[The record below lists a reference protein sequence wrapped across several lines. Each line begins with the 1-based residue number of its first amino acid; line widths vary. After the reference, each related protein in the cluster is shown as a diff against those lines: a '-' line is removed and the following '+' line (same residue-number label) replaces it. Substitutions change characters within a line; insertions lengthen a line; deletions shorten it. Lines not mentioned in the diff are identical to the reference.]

1 MTPLYKRV
9 NPIFFQFLLVAGGLW
24 FFHCI
29 AAFIIER
36 YNIPI
41 HISSE
46 TIPIYK
52 RLNINFNNWILLP
65 IGAFGIYL
73 FLVRS
78 ILQSEHPIPLP
89 VLLALFIGL
98 KVLIDVSVT
107 MINGAFLPLGIK
119 EYINDV
125 PNFSSLGDIL
135 RNYASKA
142 KMLTRHAGT
151 HPPGAVMTLWL
162 ATRLF
167 AFNNMVKAY
176 LIIFSAPFT
185 LIPLYLVA
193 QQLYGRKIATYALAL
208 YLVTPNIVM
217 YTATCMDAF
226 FSLFLIFSV
235 YLIFYSIERKSTIL
249 AVFTGLS
256 LSLSMFMTFA
266 TTFLG
271 VYFISL
277 TTVTYFGNRK
287 ELKSHVTVL
296 TISGGTFCLTY
307 LIMYWVTG
315 YNILTNL
322 QAAMEVDRSGI
333 GTGYESPIRY
343 FLVSGT
349 NLFGFFSMIGITTTT
364 LWLRELGS
372 VIQNLLTKKKFSI
385 FLVAYVL
392 TLVPMIFSTLYL
404 TETERIW
411 LFMAP
416 FVLIPAA
423 KNLKEY
429 VNKRQSNWVLYV
441 VIIMLCVQ
449 TLVFEVFIDTIW

>member
-1 MTPLYKRV
+1 MPLYKKV
-9 NPIFFQFLLVAGGLW
+9 NSIFFQFLLVTGGLW
-24 FFHCI
+24 IFHCI
-29 AAFIIER
+29 AAFMIEH

-41 HISSE
+41 HISAE

-52 RLNINFNNWILLP
+52 RLDVNFSNWIVLP
-65 IGAFGIYL
+65 TGVFCIYL

-78 ILQSEHPIPLP
+78 VLQSEHPIPLP
-89 VLLALFIGL
+89 ILLALFIGL
-98 KVLIDVSVT
+98 KMLIDVSVT
-107 MINGAFLPLGIK
+107 MINGVFLPPGIK

-125 PNFSSLGDIL
+125 HSFNSLEDIL
-135 RNYASKA
+135 RSYASKA

-162 ATRLF
+162 VTRLF
-167 AFNNMVKAY
+167 VFNNMVKAF
-176 LIIFSAPFT
+176 LIIFSAPLT

-193 QQLYGRKIATYALAL
+193 QQLYDKKIATYSLAL

-226 FSLFLIFSV
+226 FSLFLVSST
-235 YLIFYSIERKSTIL
+235 YLFFYSIKRKSQIL
-249 AVFTGLS
+249 AVLTGLS

-277 TTVTYFGNRK
+277 TTVTYLANRK
-287 ELKSHVTVL
+287 EFKSHMTALVV
-296 TISGGTFCLTY
+296 SGGTFCLTY
-307 LIMYWVTG
+307 LIMYFVTG

-322 QAAMEVDRSGI
+322 QAAMEVDQSGI
-333 GTGYESPIRY
+333 GTGYESPLRY

-372 VIQNLLTKKKFSI
+372 ATRNLFAKKKFSI
-385 FLVAYVL
+385 FLVAYVV
-392 TLVPMIFSTLYL
+392 TFIPMVFSTLYM

-429 VNKRQSNWVLYV
+429 IDKKKSNWILYI
-441 VIIMLCVQ
+441 VITILCIQ
-449 TLVFEVFIDTIW
+449 TLVFEVLIDTIW

>member
-1 MTPLYKRV
+1 MPLYRRV

-24 FFHCI
+24 LFHCV
-29 AAFIIER
+29 AAFMIER
-36 YNIPI
+36 CNITI

-52 RLNINFNNWILLP
+52 RLSVNFNHWVVLP
-65 IGAFGIYL
+65 IGVFCVYL
-73 FLVRS
+73 FLVWS
-78 ILQSEHPIPLP
+78 VLQSTSPIPLP
-89 VLLALFIGL
+89 ILIALFMGL
-98 KVLIDVSVT
+98 KMLIDVSVT
-107 MINGAFLPLGIK
+107 MVNGVFLPQGIN

-125 PNFSSLGDIL
+125 QHFNSVGDIL
-135 RNYASKA
+135 RNYAFKA

-167 AFNNMVKAY
+167 TYSDMVKAF

-185 LIPLYLVA
+185 LIPMYLLA
-193 QQLYGRKIATYALAL
+193 RQLYDKKIATYTLVV

-226 FSLFLIFSV
+226 FSLFLITSTYLFFNSV
-235 YLIFYSIERKSTIL
+235 ERKSAVL
-249 AVFTGLS
+249 AVLTGLS
-256 LSLSMFMTFA
+256 ISLSMFMTFA

-277 TTVTYFGNRK
+277 TIVTFWSNRK
-287 ELKSHVTVL
+287 DFKNHVTIL
-296 TISGGTFCLTY
+296 IISGGTFCLTY
-307 LIMYWVTG
+307 LIMYLVAK
-315 YNILTNL
+315 YNILKNL
-322 QAAMEVDRSGI
+322 QVAMEVDSSGI
-333 GTGYESPIRY
+333 GTGYESALRY

-349 NLFGFFSMIGITTTT
+349 NVFGFFSMVGITTTT
-364 LWLRELGS
+364 LWLRELWS
-372 VIQNLLTKKKFSI
+372 TTQNLLTKRNST
-385 FLVAYVL
+385 FLVAYVV
-392 TLVPMIFSTLYL
+392 TLVPMVFSTLYL

-429 VNKRQSNWVLYV
+429 INKRQSNWILYV

>member
-9 NPIFFQFLLVAGGLW
+9 NPIFFQFLLVAGCLW
-24 FFHCI
+24 LFHCV
-29 AAFIIER
+29 AAFMIER
-36 YNIPI
+36 GNIPI
-41 HISSE
+41 HISPD

-52 RLNINFNNWILLP
+52 RLSVNFNHWIVLP
-65 IGAFGIYL
+65 IGVFCIYL

-78 ILQSEHPIPLP
+78 VLQSTSSIPVPILI
-89 VLLALFIGL
+89 ALFMGL
-98 KVLIDVSVT
+98 KMLIDVSVT
-107 MINGAFLPLGIK
+107 MINGAFLPQGIN

-125 PNFSSLGDIL
+125 QNFDSVGDIL
-135 RNYASKA
+135 RNYAFKA

-151 HPPGAVMTLWL
+151 HPPGAVMTLWI
-162 ATRLF
+162 ATRF
-167 AFNNMVKAY
+167 FTYSNMVKAF

-185 LIPLYLVA
+185 LIPMYLLA
-193 QQLYGRKIATYALAL
+193 RQLHDNKIATYTLVV

-226 FSLFLIFSV
+226 FSLFLITST
-235 YLIFYSIERKSTIL
+235 YLFFYSVERKSAVL

-277 TTVTYFGNRK
+277 TTVTFWANRK
-287 ELKSHVTVL
+287 DFTNHVAVL
-296 TISGGTFCLTY
+296 IISGGTFCLTY
-307 LIMYWVTG
+307 LSMYLAAE
-315 YNILTNL
+315 YNILKNL
-322 QAAMEVDRSGI
+322 QMAMEVDSSGI
-333 GTGYESPIRY
+333 GTGYESALRY

-349 NLFGFFSMIGITTTT
+349 NLFGFFSMLGITTTT
-364 LWLRELGS
+364 LWIRELWNTS
-372 VIQNLLTKKKFSI
+372 QNLLAKKNSI

-416 FVLIPAA
+416 FILIPAA
-423 KNLKEY
+423 KNLREY
-429 VNKRQSNWVLYV
+429 IDEKQSNWLLYIV
-441 VIIMLCVQ
+441 VTILFVQ
-449 TLVFEVFIDTIW
+449 TLAFEVFIDTIW